1 MSDKNT
7 DTDLGTDTK
16 EIEALYVQSAKGM
29 AYADGTLTL
38 QGIAP
43 STIIFSDR
51 PDRVAGHQ
59 TTQEFFD
66 SWSVGDDSF
75 ADDPPN
81 AVISIFSEDEIQDV
95 VVVLSEPTLDG
106 DQMSYKIDITAGEMP
121 ASGGPSSL
129 FIDMIGGPPARS
141 LSQAAIAAAVVG
153 TDGLPVALCVAEKFP
168 IGEDIA
174 IARCGIFANIT
185 EGCA

>member
-1 MSDKNT
+1 MADKNP

-81 AVISIFSEDEIQDV
+81 AVISIFSEEEIQDV
-95 VVVLSEPTLDG
+95 VVVLSDPALDG

-129 FIDMIGGPPARS
+129 FIDMIGRPAS
-141 LSQAAIAAAVVG
+141 AVS
-153 TDGLPVALCVAEKFP
+153 VA
-168 IGEDIA
+168 
-174 IARCGIFANIT
+174 
-185 EGCA
+185 GCHRRGRRRDRRTTRRVMRR